1 MKISRFLLPS
11 VVLPTFKYLKN
22 EDDPTLKS
30 DKLINHYM
38 VKYAIPGLS
47 ITVTKN
53 GKSIYSK
60 GFGYSNI
67 ETDTPCTNESV
78 FRIASISK
86 SITAIIAGKLM
97 DTKKFD
103 IDKDIREYIKDFP
116 EKTYEGEKVS
126 ITSRHLLT
134 HMSGVRHYTKKNEE
148 KSKNEEYEG
157 EFLLNKE
164 FNNVSHALE
173 LFKNDELLSKPG
185 EKFNYTTH
193 GFTLLSR
200 VIEEVSGE
208 EFPILVKKLFNELGM
223 NSSYIDNNKTII
235 HNRVQFYKRNKHHEL
250 ENCPEVNNSYK
261 IAGGGLL
268 STSEDLTKFG
278 NIILKSFQNYDDSEN
293 DYGVISNK
301 TINKIWKPH
310 VKTHE
315 KVVPFFY
322 CLGWSHVPFKKSYNS
337 HGTFYKNGYWYHTG
351 AAVGCS
357 SILLIKPTTKKS
369 QKPSKNNNPKGIC
382 VAILTNIQDCHN
394 GITDLA
400 LNIAECFQ

>member
-1 MKISRFLLPS
+1 MKVSRILLPS
-11 VVLPTFKYLKN
+11 VVLPVFKHLK
-22 EDDPTLKS
+22 DDNDPVTKS

-97 DTKKFD
+97 DTKNFD

-126 ITSRHLLT
+126 ITSKHLLT

-148 KSKNEEYEG
+148 NKKEDE

-164 FNNVSHALE
+164 FDNVSQALE
-173 LFKNDELLSKPG
+173 LFKDDELLSKPG

-200 VIEEVSGE
+200 VIEKVSDE
-208 EFPILVKKLFNELGM
+208 EFPNLVQKLFNELGM

-235 HNRVQFYKRNKHHEL
+235 HNRVQFYRRNKYHEL

-261 IAGGGLL
+261 IAGGGML

-278 NIILKSFQNYDDSEN
+278 NTILKCFQDYDESNN
-293 DYGVISNK
+293 DCRVISNDS
-301 TINKIWKPH
+301 INKIWKPYI
-310 VKTHE
+310 KTHE
-315 KVVPFFY
+315 KIVPFFY
-322 CLGWSHVPFKKSYNS
+322 CLGWSHVPFKKCYNS
-337 HGTFYKNGYWYHTG
+337 KDTFYRNGYWYHTG

-357 SILLIKPTTKKS
+357 SILLIKPTTTKKR
-369 QKPSKNNNPKGIC
+369 KYDNNDNPKGIC
-382 VAILTNIQDCHN
+382 VAILTNVQDCYN
-394 GITDLA
+394 GITNLA
-400 LNIAECFQ
+400 LDIAECFN